1 MVEQPRRSGIVRAL
15 GNRNYR
21 IYASGNAVSLT
32 GTWVQ
37 RVAVG
42 WLTWQLTE
50 SATWLGLIA
59 MAELFPSLLVSPLAG
74 AAADRLDRIRLT
86 KICQCLQLT
95 QAVTIAA
102 LTLGGLITVELLF
115 ALTVVLG
122 TVGAFNQP
130 SRLSLVN
137 SMVGRDD
144 ISAAVALN
152 SVLWNAA
159 RFIGPAIAGVI
170 IVVFG
175 IGYAFLANALSYLAF
190 LLALTMIDLPAGT
203 ATTRRGQSLVTQI
216 VEGFKYACGH
226 PGIGPLLLLMIAT
239 ALLARP
245 FTELLPGFADRVF
258 ERGAVGLATLTSVTG
273 IGAII
278 GGLWLGQRG
287 DVTGLTRIAVINI
300 AVFALSLLAFTATD
314 SFPVALVSVLF
325 AGFSMVVSGIS
336 SQTLIQIS
344 AQGPMLGRVLSLYG
358 LTWRAGPALGALIMG
373 SLADSLGM
381 RWPVAG
387 GATLCLVGWVFAMR
401 HRQRLAA
408 LLESEPP
415 EDC

>member
-1 MVEQPRRSGIVRAL
+1 
-15 GNRNYR
+15 
-21 IYASGNAVSLT
+21 
-32 GTWVQ
+32 
-37 RVAVG
+37 
-42 WLTWQLTE
+42 
-50 SATWLGLIA
+50 
-59 MAELFPSLLVSPLAG
+59 
-74 AAADRLDRIRLT
+74 
-86 KICQCLQLT
+86 
-95 QAVTIAA
+95 
-102 LTLGGLITVELLF
+102 
-115 ALTVVLG
+115 
-122 TVGAFNQP
+122 
-130 SRLSLVN
+130 
-137 SMVGRDD
+137 
-144 ISAAVALN
+144 
-152 SVLWNAA
+152 VLWNAA